1 MLFRKNFTRA
11 IWLPLLVVL
20 TLFGGA
26 VACNQDSDDDT
37 NEEGGTAYW
46 TGPTTWEP
54 EDVAGLERVT
64 QNLVAPPFFA
74 DARAGQH
81 GRPQGGAGKDGR

>member
-1 MLFRKNFTRA
+1 MLDMKNFTRA
-11 IWLPLLVVL
+11 IWLPLLVTLV
-20 TLFGGA
+20 LFGGA

-64 QNLVAPPFFA
+64 QQLVAPPFLPA
-74 DARAGQH
+74 HEAGQH
-81 GRPQGGAGKDGR
+81 GRPQGGAGDNGG

>member
-1 MLFRKNFTRA
+1 MLSMKSFTRA

-26 VACNQDSDDDT
+26 VACNQESDDDT
-37 NEEGGTAYW
+37 EGGTAYW

-64 QNLVAPPFFA
+64 QQLVVAA
-74 DARAGQH
+74 ILATARPGQH
-81 GRPQGGAGKDGR
+81 RRPQGGAGDNGG